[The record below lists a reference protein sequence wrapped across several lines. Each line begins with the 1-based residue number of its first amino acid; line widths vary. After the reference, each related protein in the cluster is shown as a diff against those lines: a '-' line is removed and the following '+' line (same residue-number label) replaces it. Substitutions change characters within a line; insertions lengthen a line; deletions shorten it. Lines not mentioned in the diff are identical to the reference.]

1 MLSINKPKPRPTQY
15 FWENLPWYIMFEL
28 EPADHSQ
35 LQTYNFFY
43 MYSIVLDNVTKMP
56 IRKRKTNV
64 LHYYKLLK
72 LNHSWAQRKL
82 SPLSPLSPLNILL
95 TINGPLLF

>member
-35 LQTYNFFY
+35 LQTYNFLHVQY
-43 MYSIVLDNVTKMP
+43 C
-56 IRKRKTNV
+56 IRQCNQNANKKKKKKCFT
-64 LHYYKLLK
+64 LLQ
-72 LNHSWAQRKL
+72 AIEVE
-82 SPLSPLSPLNILL
+82 P
-95 TINGPLLF
+95 